1 MNAMIAIISDTWR
14 QSRQQIVF
22 LIMCGLLLVT
32 AVAGSLLVK
41 KTVDEN
47 GEDRVGFAWKTEES
61 AVVLEEIW
69 VASYANT
76 LVVDSGE
83 TLDPMAAVDDPEAYE
98 ERMEAFRTAVEA
110 KDSTPPA
117 RRATETYLTFVCS
130 TIYAISMLLFIG
142 ASAGYFPNMLEAGG
156 VDIVVSKPI
165 RRYQIYLGK
174 YLGGLALL
182 AAALVGTYFIVFVG
196 VGLRT
201 GQWVGSLF
209 LVLPLQLLTAAVL
222 YGILAAIGTI
232 SRNATLSIIVGYAFY
247 LVVDTII
254 GFVIQAGQAG
264 LFGDV
269 GDVIAKIRWVLPNFK
284 VLKANSVA
292 SVLNMPAMEWQ
303 PFIVAAAWLGLTLGL
318 GIWKFSK
325 TDY

>member
-1 MNAMIAIISDTWR
+1 MNAMLAIIGDTWR

-32 AVAGSLLVK
+32 AITGSLLCKQV
-41 KTVDEN
+41 VDED
-47 GEDRVGFAWKTEES
+47 GTERVGFAWQTEES
-61 AVVLEEIW
+61 AEFLEEIW
-69 VASYANT
+69 VVSYANT

-83 TLDPMAAVDDPEAYE
+83 QLDPMAAMEDPDAYE
-98 ERMEAFRTAVEA
+98 ERMQAFRAAVEK
-110 KDSTPPA
+110 KDSTSPA

-130 TIYAISMLLFIG
+130 AIYAISMLLFIG
-142 ASAGYFPNMLEAGG
+142 ASAGYFPNMLESGG

-174 YLGGLALL
+174 YIGGLALFS
-182 AAALVGTYFIVFVG
+182 AALVTTYFIVFVG

-201 GQWVGSLF
+201 GEWVGSLF
-209 LVLPLQLLTAAVL
+209 LVLPLQLLAAAVL

-247 LVVDTII
+247 LVVDSII
-254 GFVIQAGQAG
+254 GFAIQAGQAG
-264 LFGDV
+264 LFGDI
-269 GDVIAKIRWVLPNFK
+269 GSVIAKIRWILPNFK
-284 VLKANSVA
+284 LLKANSVA
-292 SVLNMPAMEWQ
+292 SVLNMPAMDWQ
-303 PFIVAAAWLGLTLGL
+303 PFIVATAWLGLTLGL

-325 TDY
+325 SDY